1 MALRSGRFAKNARLV
16 QVSNNN
22 PAMRQGEKGDAV
34 AIVQQS
40 LVDLGFD
47 MPITTKNGLSLADG
61 IFGQETLRIVKL
73 FQTQNGLTADGIVGR
88 NTMAMLDDLIVAQ
101 STAKSGSQ
109 NLQSRNQFAVTT
121 AKV

>member
-16 QVSNNN
+16 QVSTNN

-40 LVDLGFD
+40 LVDLGFA
-47 MPITTKNGLSLADG
+47 MPITTKKGSSLADG
-61 IFGQETLRIVKL
+61 IFGQETFRVVKL
-73 FQTQNGLTADGIVGR
+73 FQTKNGLTADGIVGR
-88 NTMAMLDDLIVAQ
+88 NTIAKLDDLIVAQ
-101 STAKSGSQ
+101 SAATTGSQ
-109 NLQSRNQFAVTT
+109 SLQSRNQFAVTT

>member
-22 PAMRQGEKGDAV
+22 PSMRQGEKGEAV

-40 LVDLGFD
+40 LVDLGFA
-47 MPITTKNGLSLADG
+47 MPITTNDGRSLADG
-61 IFGQETLRIVKL
+61 IFGQETFRVVKL
-73 FQTQNGLTADGIVGR
+73 FQTKNGLAADGIVGR
-88 NTMAMLDDLIVAQ
+88 NTIAKLDDLIVAL
-101 STAKSGSQ
+101 SAAKTGSQ
-109 NLQSRNQFAVTT
+109 SLQSRNQFAVTT

>member
-22 PAMRQGEKGDAV
+22 PSMRQGEKGEAV

-40 LVDLGFD
+40 LVDLGFA
-47 MPITTKNGLSLADG
+47 MQITTKNGLSLADG
-61 IFGQETLRIVKL
+61 IFGQETFRVVKQ

-88 NTMAMLDDLIVAQ
+88 NTIAMLDDLIVAQ
-101 STAKSGSQ
+101 STATTGSQ
-109 NLQSRNQFAVTT
+109 SLQSRSQFAVTT